1 MKTDAELEE
10 AEARLSLVEKIDSL
24 VCAGIGAAAV
34 EAQRGKKLTGVE
46 AAYEFSQPFV
56 KMAMER
62 IVPLIARALA
72 EVAEE
77 EGLQGREVWERVG
90 EVMGVSVRVIDRDR
104 LQ

>member
-1 MKTDAELEE
+1 MKTDAEREE

-24 VCAGIGAAAV
+24 VCAGIGTAAV
-34 EAQRGKKLTGVE
+34 EAQKEKKLTGVE
-46 AAYEFSQPFV
+46 AAYEFSQPFA
-56 KMAMER
+56 KMTMER

-77 EGLQGREVWERVG
+77 EGLRGWEVWERVG